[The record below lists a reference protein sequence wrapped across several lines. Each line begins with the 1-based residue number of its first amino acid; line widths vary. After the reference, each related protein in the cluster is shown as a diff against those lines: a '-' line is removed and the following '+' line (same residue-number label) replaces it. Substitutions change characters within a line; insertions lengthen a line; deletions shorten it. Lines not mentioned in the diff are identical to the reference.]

1 MYSYINTTLSWLL
14 QIYSNSQN
22 RVALS
27 AANSFLFSKVV
38 LATLYFHMY
47 FIIYLIIYTKKK
59 KLCWNFDQD
68 CIESVD
74 QYGENDSLHMN
85 VVYLSI
91 YLAL

>member
-1 MYSYINTTLSWLL
+1 
-14 QIYSNSQN
+14 
-22 RVALS
+22 
-27 AANSFLFSKVV
+27 
-38 LATLYFHMY
+38 MY
-47 FIIYLIIYTKKK
+47 FIIYLIISTKKK